1 MHQPHQFVND
11 AGGHVRPLC
20 LGVPDVPVGGLSSHL
35 AAHLEAPLPFGR
47 DRLAVPEGLQRFDA
61 DEVTSLRVALFGE
74 SGEDP
79 RDQRVQPQWALAAL
93 LDHHGHVFLN
103 KVPPPA
109 LQRVHRPR
117 VAHPRARLY
126 LLTTGA
132 SLWTAGVQRP
142 ALFALADVD
151 VGRAQKI
158 TECADLTCQ
167 LSRLSRRRHGEVR
180 SAYWR
185 IIVGRMT
192 VVNIIC
198 RSSMTW
204 TVRSWSARGWC
215 VALAFLA
222 V

>member
-1 MHQPHQFVND
+1 
-11 AGGHVRPLC
+11 
-20 LGVPDVPVGGLSSHL
+20 
-35 AAHLEAPLPFGR
+35 
-47 DRLAVPEGLQRFDA
+47 
-61 DEVTSLRVALFGE
+61 
-74 SGEDP
+74 
-79 RDQRVQPQWALAAL
+79 
-93 LDHHGHVFLN
+93 
-103 KVPPPA
+103 
-109 LQRVHRPR
+109 VHRPR

-142 ALFALADVD
+142 ALFALADVN

-167 LSRLSRRRHGEVR
+167 LSRLSRLSRRRHGEVR